1 MKPGKKGIALSKEQV
16 CVLSLFISSYL
27 FPPITF
33 TFPSL
38 LDLSLF
44 QAMAEAVI
52 CNILTRSQWEA
63 LKANMHAID
72 ASLRKASKA

>member
-1 MKPGKKGIALSKEQV
+1 MCLVIVHILIFVPL
-16 CVLSLFISSYL
+16 
-27 FPPITF
+27 PITF

-38 LDLSLF
+38 LDLSSF

-63 LKANMHAID
+63 LKANMDAID